1 MSFSQKFNALFSF
14 IEIGFGCSP
23 AIALVK
29 IKIIQELIQI
39 ERPKIW
45 NEEKMDSLVEEL
57 VRSKQTI
64 SCKIYIQMETKILI
78 T

>member
-23 AIALVK
+23 AISLVK

-39 ERPKIW
+39 EWPK
-45 NEEKMDSLVEEL
+45 N
-57 VRSKQTI
+57 
-64 SCKIYIQMETKILI
+64 
-78 T
+78 